1 MLGKDDEKKS
11 ERRENEQTPYG
22 VLLWIMALM
31 DIYGRGILITEEE
44 RKRAQERE

>member
-31 DIYGRGILITEEE
+31 DIYGRGILITE
-44 RKRAQERE
+44 RKSEREHRRE